1 MAASRELL
9 HAAHRRINAALAPC
23 GLHMHEY
30 LALRLLSDSVHEPL
44 RPTSLGMALDATRL
58 EQAVPLLPPAPVP
71 VDRGDGR
78 GGGGGGGGGGAKAA
92 ALKSAH
98 RGLNCSVRLPI

>member
-58 EQAVPLLPPAPVP
+58 EQAVPLLLASTCTCGSRRWPW
-71 VDRGDGR
+71 RR
-78 GGGGGGGGGGAKAA
+78 
-92 ALKSAH
+92 
-98 RGLNCSVRLPI
+98 RW

>member
-1 MAASRELL
+1 
-9 HAAHRRINAALAPC
+9 
-23 GLHMHEY
+23 MHEY

-78 GGGGGGGGGGAKAA
+78 GGAKAA